1 MGKTWQTWGEL
12 WPKNFFLTN
21 AKFSCEVLQGN
32 QWYHEMRLVILQL
45 LLGVSGSQLKTGGS
59 FGPKSVCHLSHVQ
72 SVPWGRWSETHRTAR
87 CAWSLRIFVAG
98 SGAPAFRWGDVSRQ
112 RPAWSPARLE
122 KKGPSTPLGYVH
134 KCEDDNFTWFHIC
147 SSVYDSFHIPFRS
160 LTVFIWQH
168 ITIWQY
174 VLRFLRQ
181 MISLTSSLLLIA
193 SLATST
199 NGLRPTNCLWT

>member
-1 MGKTWQTWGEL
+1 MGKTGQSWGEL

-21 AKFSCEVLQGN
+21 AK
-32 QWYHEMRLVILQL
+32 L

-87 CAWSLRIFVAG
+87 CAWSLCIFVAG
-98 SGAPAFRWGDVSRQ
+98 SEAPAFRWGDVSRQ

-134 KCEDDNFTWFHIC
+134 KCEDHNFTLFHIC

-160 LTVFIWQH
+160 LTVFI
-168 ITIWQY
+168 
-174 VLRFLRQ
+174 
-181 MISLTSSLLLIA
+181 
-193 SLATST
+193 
-199 NGLRPTNCLWT
+199 